1 MTRDRGR
8 DSLPNPKKWDED
20 DDGDNGPDSMD
31 LSDRKKARSAKEVRK
46 THSTP
51 EVETKETK
59 DEPADAAFEDDSGGV
74 GDALRSV
81 RYSLEAIWLRIQNA
95 VSRMVQLAGLYLV
108 VASMLDFFSA
118 PLALGG
124 IPVDSIP
131 EAFWWPYQL
140 LDVSVLFVWVFGL
153 LIVWFS
159 TSTWFLGGS
168 RTV

>member
-8 DSLPNPKKWDED
+8 ESLPNPKKWDED
-20 DDGDNGPDSMD
+20 GDADDGPDSMD
-31 LSDRKKARSAKEVRK
+31 LSDRKKARSAREVRK

-51 EVETKETK
+51 EVETK
-59 DEPADAAFEDDSGGV
+59 DEPVDAGFEDDSGGL
-74 GDALRSV
+74 GNALRSV

-95 VSRMVQLAGLYLV
+95 VSRVVQLAGLYLV

-159 TSTWFLGGS
+159 TSSWFLGGS
-168 RTV
+168 RTL